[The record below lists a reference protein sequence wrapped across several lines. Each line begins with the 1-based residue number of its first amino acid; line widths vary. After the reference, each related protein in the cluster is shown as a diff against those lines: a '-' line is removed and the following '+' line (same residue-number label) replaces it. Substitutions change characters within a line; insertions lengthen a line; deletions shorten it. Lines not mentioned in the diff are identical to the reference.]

1 MTLFLQIETE
11 STTLTSGA
19 GSGLHVKAM
28 PVSNDSDRSEIAV
41 VQIIINNDLVVNSF
55 YHRLT

>member
-19 GSGLHVKAM
+19 GSGFHVKAM

-41 VQIIINNDLVVNSF
+41 VQININNDLVVN
-55 YHRLT
+55 